1 MAHIFYD
8 NIRQILQCGKY
19 ISQTEIEKGS
29 LITNLNGLSNSVVDD
44 QDSLVSESKDTK
56 LNEILQTNV
65 SKVVDANGEPMV
77 VYHGSNW
84 KGITSFDRSQSKRR
98 RSGLKEYGY
107 FFTTNRALAEMYS
120 LVDNAPEVKEE
131 LARLDAQIEATA
143 EKKDIDKMLDL
154 YTEKERITRNL
165 GGRVYEVFLNMRDVA
180 EFDAEYQ
187 AEKGWYNLL

>member
-1 MAHIFYD
+1 M
-8 NIRQILQCGKY
+8 QCGKY

-131 LARLDAQIEATA
+131 LARLDAQIEAAA